1 MSDKLSDCPF
11 CGSEPILTEHEPHEH
26 SAALVALTGLPG
38 QHPGSWT
45 IECVACSCGMIHST
59 REEAISAWNRRA
71 SPAPAIPAVD
81 EVDIIEQCAVC
92 AAIHSQYPIEND
104 FDRGYDKARKDA
116 ARSIRAL
123 KAAQAIPPCH
133 CDMRTKA
140 LGDGCEV
147 CQPEN
152 APAPRS
158 IRTPMPYIV
167 PGSVRVCVVSDAECS
182 RGCGDGP
189 CKRI

>member
-1 MSDKLSDCPF
+1 MSDKLSDEQLLKTWECANGAHPDWGIF
-11 CGSEPILTEHEPHEH
+11 GRMVIDYGRAVL
-26 SAALVALTGLPG
+26 AA
-38 QHPGSWT
+38 
-45 IECVACSCGMIHST
+45 
-59 REEAISAWNRRA
+59 A
-71 SPAPAIPAVD
+71 SPAPATPAVD